1 MNESVSCTIFLSTFG
16 FVIVLDFGYFNRCIV
31 VLHCCFNCNFQVT
44 YDGENS
50 FICLLVIS
58 ICSMVVCLFS
68 SLIIFKSDNL
78 YFYFWVFRFLHM
90 FWIAIFYRYVFS
102 KYCLP
107 VCDFL
112 FSWHCLSQTKFLILM
127 KPRISIVSFFNH
139 AFDVVSKK
147 SLSYSRSLGFSSK
160 SSSRNFTVSC
170 FTFISMI
177 HFEFIFE
184 NGIRSVSRFILCV
197 WMFIVLVLFMKT
209 MLLHY
214 ISLRLY
220 QTSVDTIYIG
230 LFLGSLSCFIDVFDY
245 FFINI
250 TLS

>member
-184 NGIRSVSRFILCV
+184 NGIRSVSSFIFLCV
-197 WMFIVLVLFMKT
+197 NV
-209 MLLHY
+209 Y
-214 ISLRLY
+214 CAS
-220 QTSVDTIYIG
+220 TIYEDYVAP
-230 LFLGSLSCFIDVFDY
+230 LYFPSSLSNISWHYLYRAISGFSKLFHWCVWL
-245 FFINI
+245 FFH
-250 TLS
+250 